1 MVKDT
6 HRHPQLLISNLYIHQ
21 NKSFVFYRL
30 CHSGWGQYALEKNKS
45 QWLKATKVHFWLMQ
59 SPLRIWV
66 TLRVGDLGGGSAECL
81 PRDPRFPRYEAGK
94 ERDRDATRT
103 IKCSHAKVAPAAT
116 VGIYWLKQVTW
127 PHLMARG
134 RSTALHSWTTVSAPH
149 WLLFPVDLKKK
160 KSHLFLLWNV
170 RSVSSELWS
179 GSIWNADYESF
190 QHADHKARGKIFQ
203 NLFFPTE
210 LNLHLKA

>member
-1 MVKDT
+1 
-6 HRHPQLLISNLYIHQ
+6 
-21 NKSFVFYRL
+21 
-30 CHSGWGQYALEKNKS
+30 
-45 QWLKATKVHFWLMQ
+45 MQ
-59 SPLRIWV
+59 RPLQIWV

-81 PRDPRFPRYEAGK
+81 HRDPRSPRYEAGK
-94 ERDRDATRT
+94 KRDRDATRT

-160 KSHLFLLWNV
+160 KVIYFYYEMFGAYRLSCGLEASEMQIMS
-170 RSVSSELWS
+170 RSKMQIAKQ
-179 GSIWNADYESF
+179 GARFFKTCSF
-190 QHADHKARGKIFQ
+190 PQS
-203 NLFFPTE
+203 
-210 LNLHLKA
+210 